1 VRWRARAG
9 GGGEGWLFPSKRSN
23 CGHLTDVG
31 RSFREARAKA
41 GLPEDP
47 VLYCCRHDYGTRI
60 LTNTGNLAPVM
71 KTMGRK
77 DVRAAMQ
84 YQRPELEIVRATL
97 NQEQKWPNP

>member
-1 VRWRARAG
+1 M
-9 GGGEGWLFPSKRSN
+9 
-23 CGHLTDVG
+23 
-31 RSFREARAKA
+31 
-41 GLPEDP
+41 
-47 VLYCCRHDYGTRI
+47 LYCCRHDYGTRI